1 MNFEFKKPVFSFKKN
16 LAMLLAVI
24 MCMGQFSV
32 PVAAAAVVRGDG
44 SLVEGSDY
52 IEGDVSGDAS
62 GNASWYVSTD
72 SEYYTISYSDVL
84 KYVKL
89 KGYMDSGWTEK
100 SADEAFLNGEITI
113 DLYQQGRY
121 LTGLNK
127 QYTEYD
133 MTVGEDTYNTEFLFK
148 VYYRRHEIGS
158 VNYTFK
164 RSGWKASHYNNN
176 DELVAFPGKPA
187 ELRVVVA
194 PASGS
199 ESIDLDGFKYQWQ
212 TGHYDHEYEDIVY
225 EDINGATN
233 NSYDVKYAEAGR
245 YRCVV
250 SHGEAVQN
258 LDFYVYQESGLVVS
272 SVGRGRKYLKS
283 GETVRLEVAA
293 YSELEG
299 VSIAKYQWQK
309 FNKESNKYEDIPRE
323 TSNSLLIDSIGEYL
337 CIVTDSNGSSE
348 SSYFEVG
355 QAQRWDGDFSS
366 TEREL
371 KVNQSIDV
379 ETKGEQWCFYAITPK
394 ATGTYTFYSEGDHD
408 PEANLID
415 SEGYVLEYNDDGNE
429 DDGVNFRINRQL
441 TGGQKYFL
449 AVKSLNDSV
458 ITIKVSAICAAHTKT
473 EVRNAKAATCTEDGY
488 TGDKCCVNCGEIV
501 EAGNVIKATGH
512 SSTVVRNGKAATCTA
527 DGYTG
532 DKCCVI
538 CGAIVEAGSVIAKT
552 GHSFG
557 AWAVTKQPTVFA
569 EGIQARVCSVCGAR
583 EEQAIAKLQP
593 QAKLNMTTVPLK
605 VKQTTTLKVNNV
617 VGGDAVASFKSSNT
631 KIATVTSAG
640 KITAKKKG
648 TATVTV
654 TMKSGQVLKATVKV
668 QTGNV
673 KTTKVTA
680 NVTKVSLDMK
690 KTFQLKAVVTPLTS
704 KEKVTF
710 KSSNSKIVTVSKTGK
725 LTAKKPGKATITVQS
740 GKKKCYVKVTVNPVK
755 TTAITVNKTQVK
767 LKVKKS
773 FTLKTKLT
781 PGNSTEAV
789 TYKTSNKKVA
799 TVSSKGKI
807 TAKKAGTATITVKS
821 GNQSVKVQVT
831 VTKK

>member
-1 MNFEFKKPVFSFKKN
+1 M
-16 LAMLLAVI
+16 
-24 MCMGQFSV
+24 
-32 PVAAAAVVRGDG
+32 R
-44 SLVEGSDY
+44 
-52 IEGDVSGDAS
+52 
-62 GNASWYVSTD
+62 
-72 SEYYTISYSDVL
+72 
-84 KYVKL
+84 
-89 KGYMDSGWTEK
+89 
-100 SADEAFLNGEITI
+100 
-113 DLYQQGRY
+113 
-121 LTGLNK
+121 
-127 QYTEYD
+127 
-133 MTVGEDTYNTEFLFK
+133 
-148 VYYRRHEIGS
+148 
-158 VNYTFK
+158 
-164 RSGWKASHYNNN
+164 
-176 DELVAFPGKPA
+176 
-187 ELRVVVA
+187 
-194 PASGS
+194 
-199 ESIDLDGFKYQWQ
+199 
-212 TGHYDHEYEDIVY
+212 
-225 EDINGATN
+225 
-233 NSYDVKYAEAGR
+233 
-245 YRCVV
+245 
-250 SHGEAVQN
+250 
-258 LDFYVYQESGLVVS
+258 
-272 SVGRGRKYLKS
+272 
-283 GETVRLEVAA
+283 
-293 YSELEG
+293 
-299 VSIAKYQWQK
+299 
-309 FNKESNKYEDIPRE
+309 
-323 TSNSLLIDSIGEYL
+323 
-337 CIVTDSNGSSE
+337 DSNGNSAEEYIYVYE
-348 SSYFEVG
+348 SKQLEE
-355 QAQRWDGDFSS
+355 DFSS
-366 TEREL
+366 SAGEL
-371 KVNQSIDV
+371 KVNQSINV
-379 ETKGEQWCFYAITPK
+379 KTKRDQYCFYAFTPK
-394 ATGTYTFYSEGDHD
+394 TTGKYSIYSEGNRDSL
-408 PEANLID
+408 AYVLD
-415 SEGYVLEYNDDGNE
+415 SEGYTLAYNDDGDNVS
-429 DDGVNFRINRQL
+429 GLNFRIDMQL
-441 TGGQKYFL
+441 TGGQTYYL
-449 AVKSLNDSV
+449 AVKGFNDAV
-458 ITIKVSAICAAHTKT
+458 IKVTVSAICADHTKT
-473 EVRNAKAATCTEDGY
+473 EIRNAKAATCTEDGY
-488 TGDKCCVNCGEIV
+488 TGDKYCVNCGEIV
-501 EAGNVIKATGH
+501 ESGSVIKATGH

-557 AWAVTKQPTVFA
+557 AWAVTKQPTVF
-569 EGIQARVCSVCGAR
+569 EDGVQTRVCGVCGTR

-673 KTTKVTA
+673 KTTKITA

>member
-1 MNFEFKKPVFSFKKN
+1 M
-16 LAMLLAVI
+16 
-24 MCMGQFSV
+24 
-32 PVAAAAVVRGDG
+32 R
-44 SLVEGSDY
+44 
-52 IEGDVSGDAS
+52 
-62 GNASWYVSTD
+62 
-72 SEYYTISYSDVL
+72 
-84 KYVKL
+84 
-89 KGYMDSGWTEK
+89 
-100 SADEAFLNGEITI
+100 NG
-113 DLYQQGRY
+113 
-121 LTGLNK
+121 
-127 QYTEYD
+127 
-133 MTVGEDTYNTEFLFK
+133 
-148 VYYRRHEIGS
+148 
-158 VNYTFK
+158 
-164 RSGWKASHYNNN
+164 
-176 DELVAFPGKPA
+176 
-187 ELRVVVA
+187 
-194 PASGS
+194 
-199 ESIDLDGFKYQWQ
+199 
-212 TGHYDHEYEDIVY
+212 
-225 EDINGATN
+225 
-233 NSYDVKYAEAGR
+233 
-245 YRCVV
+245 
-250 SHGEAVQN
+250 
-258 LDFYVYQESGLVVS
+258 
-272 SVGRGRKYLKS
+272 
-283 GETVRLEVAA
+283 
-293 YSELEG
+293 
-299 VSIAKYQWQK
+299 
-309 FNKESNKYEDIPRE
+309 
-323 TSNSLLIDSIGEYL
+323 
-337 CIVTDSNGSSE
+337 
-348 SSYFEVG
+348 
-355 QAQRWDGDFSS
+355 
-366 TEREL
+366 
-371 KVNQSIDV
+371 
-379 ETKGEQWCFYAITPK
+379 
-394 ATGTYTFYSEGDHD
+394 
-408 PEANLID
+408 
-415 SEGYVLEYNDDGNE
+415 
-429 DDGVNFRINRQL
+429 
-441 TGGQKYFL
+441 
-449 AVKSLNDSV
+449 
-458 ITIKVSAICAAHTKT
+458 
-473 EVRNAKAATCTEDGY
+473 KAATCTEDGY

-501 EAGNVIKATGH
+501 EAGSVIKATGH

-617 VGGDAVASFKSSNT
+617 VGGDVVASFKSSNT

-725 LTAKKPGKATITVQS
+725 LTAKKPGKATITVKS

-755 TTAITVNKTQVK
+755 TTGITVNKTQVK

-799 TVSSKGKI
+799 TVSNKGKI